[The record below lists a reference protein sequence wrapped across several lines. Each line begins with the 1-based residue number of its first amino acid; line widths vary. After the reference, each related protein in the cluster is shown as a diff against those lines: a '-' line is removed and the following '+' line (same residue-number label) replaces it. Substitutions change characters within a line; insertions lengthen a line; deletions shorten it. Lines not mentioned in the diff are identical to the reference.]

1 MQPKVSVIIPTYN
14 RPKLIQRATKGVLNQ
29 TYQNFEV
36 VIIDDSQDNETE
48 KVVHDVLN
56 DKRIRYIKNKIKR
69 GPSAARN
76 QGIKESS
83 IDSKYIALLDDDDEY
98 LPTFL
103 EKTVQRLEGKK
114 DLIGVTSYIDFRTTE
129 GLRLGIERKPV
140 KEFWRT
146 RIGNGW
152 VLRKKLFEKENI
164 WFDERQEFDE
174 LDFGIQVAKDH
185 KIDCIPEA
193 LRIYYGY
200 SVGKKPSFV
209 SLDGAAESKLF
220 LKKYYSLYS
229 CLGRKALGFFYST
242 IGRAFCQS
250 GEIKQGRKNLLKA
263 FLVYPRPDYFLF
275 YLVSLLFPGL
285 FQNSFLRI
293 LKRRI
298 FQGKI

>member
-1 MQPKVSVIIPTYN
+1 MQSKVSVIIPTYN
-14 RPKLIQRATKGVLNQ
+14 RPKLIQRAIKSVLNQ

-48 KVVHDVLN
+48 KVVNDILN
-56 DKRIRYIKNKIKR
+56 DKRIKYIKNQVKKNV
-69 GPSAARN
+69 SFARN
-76 QGIKESS
+76 EGVRESS
-83 IDSKYIALLDDDDEY
+83 LDSKYIAFLDDDDEF

-103 EKTVQRLEGKK
+103 EKTVQRLEEKK

-129 GLRLGIERKPV
+129 GLRLGIERKPI

-152 VLRKKLFEKENI
+152 VLRRELFIKENI
-164 WFDERQEFDE
+164 WFDERQVFDE
-174 LDFGIQVAKDH
+174 LDFGIWVAKDH
-185 KIDCIPEA
+185 KIDCVSEA

-209 SLDGAAESKLF
+209 FLDGAAGAKLF
-220 LKKYYSLYS
+220 LNKYYSLYS

-250 GEIKQGRKNLLKA
+250 SEIKQGRKNLLKA
-263 FLVYPRPDYFLF
+263 FLAYPRPDYFLF
-275 YLVSLLFPGL
+275 YLVGLLFPGL